1 VKPNRPDA
9 TNQST
14 VSRAADEEPGTTAS
28 EGPASETERCDLP
41 SVTRALVDRL
51 DQEAAQ
57 ADGATGITPG
67 RLRAL
72 ARALGMSSD
81 EPASETDPDRGN

>member
-1 VKPNRPDA
+1 MKPNRPDA
-9 TNQST
+9 PHENMD
-14 VSRAADEEPGTTAS
+14 SRAADEEPGT
-28 EGPASETERCDLP
+28 PASERPASEAERSDFP
-41 SVTRALVDRL
+41 SVTPALIDRL

-81 EPASETDPDRGN
+81 EPANETDPRRVD